1 MSQRFGEIR
10 QMGYVVRDIE
20 AAMKHWIETL
30 GVGPWY
36 YVEHIPFQDFRY
48 HGEPSDPD
56 VSIAIAN
63 SGRIQVELI
72 QQRNDAPSMYRD
84 FIAAGREGLQHV
96 CSFPEDYDDVLARAL
111 ADGIEVAQSGSTPR
125 GAFVYLATEA
135 FPGTVMEM
143 ADYTSTRRRQFAAI
157 EQAAVDWDGRDP
169 VRTVWPD

>member
-20 AAMKHWIETL
+20 AAMGHWIETL

-36 YVEHIPFQDFRY
+36 YVEHIAFQDFRY
-48 HGEPSDPD
+48 RGEPSDVD

-63 SGRIQVELI
+63 SGAIQVELI

-96 CSFPEDYDDVLARAL
+96 SSWPEDYDAVLARAL
-111 ADGIEVAQSGSTPR
+111 ADGIEVVQSGATPR
-125 GAFVYLATEA
+125 GAFVYLATES

-143 ADYTSTRRRQFAAI
+143 AELTPTRKRQFAAI

-169 VRTVWPD
+169 IRTVWPD

>member
-36 YVEHIPFQDFRY
+36 YVERLPVQDFRY
-48 HGEPSDPD
+48 RGEPSDAD
-56 VSIAIAN
+56 VSIALAN
-63 SGRIQVELI
+63 SGRVQVELI

-96 CSFPEDYDDVLARAL
+96 SSWPEDYDEVLARAL

-125 GAFVYLATEA
+125 GAFVYLATESV
-135 FPGTVMEM
+135 PGTVMEM
-143 ADYTSTRRRQFAAI
+143 ADFTATRKRQFAAI
-157 EQAAVDWDGRDP
+157 EQAAVDWDSRDP
-169 VRTVWPD
+169 IRTVWPD